1 MRLGLPYMRQQEAAY
16 AEEVRDRLEKQLHR
30 RAKEWGYELVKPTP
44 AAPEPAPTEQATSA
58 PPSIA

>member
-1 MRLGLPYMRQQEAAY
+1 MRQQEAAY

-30 RAKEWGYELVKPTP
+30 RAKELGYELVKPTP

-58 PPSIA
+58 PPSVA